1 MFNMSLTTNDLEE
14 IRNIVE
20 SALNKQNVEVIKPL
34 QGELIAIRNDIKD
47 IYFMI
52 ADLQHSTITDKDF
65 KKLSLEKKLL
75 TLNAELINAAKQAG
89 ITLPRP

>member
-1 MFNMSLTTNDLEE
+1 MSLTASDLDE
-14 IRNIVE
+14 IRNIVR
-20 SALNKQNVEVIKPL
+20 SSMSVELRPIKD
-34 QGELIAIRNDIKD
+34 ELEMIRNDIKE

-52 ADLQHSTITDKDF
+52 ADLQHSAISDKDF

-75 TLNAELINAAKQAG
+75 TLNAELISAAKQAG

>member
-1 MFNMSLTTNDLEE
+1 MSLTATDLKE
-14 IRNIVE
+14 IRNIVKSSLSIE
-20 SALNKQNVEVIKPL
+20 LKPIKD
-34 QGELIAIRNDIKD
+34 ELDMLRNDIKE

-52 ADLQHSTITDKDF
+52 ADIQHSSITDKDF

-75 TLNAELINAAKQAG
+75 TLNTELMSAARKAG

>member
-1 MFNMSLTTNDLEE
+1 MSLTTNDLEE
-14 IRNIVE
+14 IRNIVR
-20 SALNKQNVEVIKPL
+20 SSIIVELKPIKD
-34 QGELIAIRNDIKD
+34 ELDMIRNDIKE

-52 ADLQHSTITDKDF
+52 ADLQHSSITDKDF
-65 KKLSLEKKLL
+65 RKLSLEKKLL

>member
-1 MFNMSLTTNDLEE
+1 MSLTSTDLEE
-14 IRNIVE
+14 IRNIVRSSISIE
-20 SALNKQNVEVIKPL
+20 LKPIKD
-34 QGELIAIRNDIKD
+34 ELDMIRNDIKE

-52 ADLQHSTITDKDF
+52 ADLQHSSITNKDF

-75 TLNAELINAAKQAG
+75 TLNAELISAAKQAG

>member
-1 MFNMSLTTNDLEE
+1 MSLTTNDLDE
-14 IRNIVE
+14 IRSIVE
-20 SALNKQNVEVIKPL
+20 SALDKQNVEVIKPL
-34 QGELIAIRNDIKD
+34 QGELLAIRNDIKD

-75 TLNAELINAAKQAG
+75 TLNAELISAAKQAG

>member
-1 MFNMSLTTNDLEE
+1 MSLTAKDLEK
-14 IRNIVE
+14 IRNIVISSLSIE
-20 SALNKQNVEVIKPL
+20 LKPIKD
-34 QGELIAIRNDIKD
+34 ELDMLRNDIKE

-52 ADLQHSTITDKDF
+52 ADLQRSSITDKDF

-75 TLNAELINAAKQAG
+75 TLNAELISAARQAG

>member
-1 MFNMSLTTNDLEE
+1 MTATDLEE
-14 IRNIVE
+14 IRNIVKSSLSIE
-20 SALNKQNVEVIKPL
+20 LKPIKD
-34 QGELIAIRNDIKD
+34 ELDMLRNDIKE

-52 ADLQHSTITDKDF
+52 ADLQHSSITDKDF

-75 TLNAELINAAKQAG
+75 TLNAELISAARQAG

>member
-1 MFNMSLTTNDLEE
+1 MSLSTSDLED
-14 IRNIVE
+14 IRLIVRD
-20 SALNKQNVEVIKPL
+20 EVKSTISIELKPIKD
-34 QGELIAIRNDIKD
+34 ELEMLRNDVKD

-52 ADLQHSTITDKDF
+52 SDLQHSTITNKDF

-75 TLNAELINAAKQAG
+75 TLNAELISAAKQAG

>member
-1 MFNMSLTTNDLEE
+1 MALNATDLDD

-20 SALNKQNVEVIKPL
+20 SALSKQNTEVIKHL
-34 QGELIAIRNDIKD
+34 QGELEAIRNDLRD

-52 ADLQHSTITDKDF
+52 SDLQHTTITDKEF

-75 TLNAELINAAKQAG
+75 ALNAELISAAKQAG